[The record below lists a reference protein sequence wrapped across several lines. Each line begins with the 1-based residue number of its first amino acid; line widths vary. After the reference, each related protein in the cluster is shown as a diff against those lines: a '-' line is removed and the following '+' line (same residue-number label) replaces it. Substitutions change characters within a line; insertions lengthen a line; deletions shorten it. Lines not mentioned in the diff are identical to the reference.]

1 MLLFNQSYPYVSIDF
16 KYYYDLETALETDL
30 IDIGIGIFLDTSIP
44 LEKELIYTESYLLCV
59 NKNHP
64 LAHADS
70 VTIDEIRSLPLLHI
84 PIKYMKKVFKRW
96 ERKINWENRQIVI
109 ELPSLHLVLDMVQRE
124 KPVASFPIH
133 SLMN

>member
-1 MLLFNQSYPYVSIDF
+1 M
-16 KYYYDLETALETDL
+16 
-30 IDIGIGIFLDTSIP
+30 DTSIP

-70 VTIDEIRSLPLLHI
+70 VTIDEIRSLPFAA
-84 PIKYMKKVFKRW
+84 YSDQVYEKVFKRW

-109 ELPSLHLVLDMVQRE
+109 ELLHLVLDMVQRE

>member
-1 MLLFNQSYPYVSIDF
+1 
-16 KYYYDLETALETDL
+16 
-30 IDIGIGIFLDTSIP
+30 
-44 LEKELIYTESYLLCV
+44 
-59 NKNHP
+59 
-64 LAHADS
+64 
-70 VTIDEIRSLPLLHI
+70 
-84 PIKYMKKVFKRW
+84 MKKVFKRW

>member
-1 MLLFNQSYPYVSIDF
+1 M
-16 KYYYDLETALETDL
+16 
-30 IDIGIGIFLDTSIP
+30 DTSIP

-70 VTIDEIRSLPLLHI
+70 VTIDEIRSLPFVA
-84 PIKYMKKVFKRW
+84 YSDQVYEKVFKRW

-109 ELPSLHLVLDMVQRE
+109 ELPS
-124 KPVASFPIH
+124 SF
-133 SLMN
+133 SLRHGPTRKSLQHPSLFTH